1 MSTSA
6 VSPGSSSMRR
16 DVDPP
21 ASPSGMITASAVA
34 DAEAS
39 RAACAP
45 TRTCGATGSIG
56 NPSPSSVTRPRS
68 IPHSGRTDVTR
79 PNGPLASVVELDVPV
94 EVSAPRLG
102 SVSQPDGNPDGWG
115 FVRTSRHADEVHAG
129 LLRGAAALA
138 AVAGDAAGND
148 VLPIFSAALGDRHHM
163 IEGEIGAGE
172 RLRAVLARVLVPRV
186 DVRARE
192 GDVVDLPLDL
202 DVAEQPDDRRELEA
216 ERDRPDLPVVHGD
229 DFDLPLAPEGDG
241 LLPVDDLERLVRGVE
256 KERLLHSPESFCLM
270 GLGVSNGWR
279 ASGARPIN
287 RRPRLHPL

>member
-21 ASPSGMITASAVA
+21 ASPSGMRRARAVA

-39 RAACAP
+39 CADCAP

-56 NPSPSSVTRPRS
+56 NPSPSSVTRPPS

-79 PNGPLASVVELDVPV
+79 PNGTLAFVGELDVPV
-94 EVSAPRLG
+94 EVIAPRFG
-102 SVSQPDGNPDGWG
+102 SVSQPDGDPDGWG
-115 FVRTSRHADEVHAG
+115 FVRTSRHADEMHAG

-148 VLPIFSAALGDRHHM
+148 VLPIFSATLGDRHDM

-172 RLRAVLARVLVPRV
+172 RLGAVLTRVLVARV
-186 DVRARE
+186 DVRAGE
-192 GDVVDLPLDL
+192 GDVVDLSLDL
-202 DVAEQPDDRRELEA
+202 DVTEQPDDRRELEA
-216 ERDRPDLPVVHGD
+216 ERDRPDLAVVHGD
-229 DFDLPLAPEGDG
+229 DFDLPLAPQRDG
-241 LLPVDDLERLVRGVE
+241 LLPVDDLQRLVRRVE
-256 KERLLHSPESFCLM
+256 KERLLHSPETFCLM
-270 GLGVSNGWR
+270 GLGVSKGWR
-279 ASGARPIN
+279 ASGVRPIIGL
-287 RRPRLHPL
+287 PR